1 MRGEKRAMYGRMI
14 QERATL
20 PRSAAQVTVEEV
32 GGALRK
38 LGEFGSLVVAGI
50 EGAFSTESGWSEA
63 RQAIIDARIQQV
75 QAYGLTD
82 AQTALFRE
90 AADAA
95 LPINL
100 AGAHR
105 ARGTEYQQ
113 ARDALVAEEGPVGEA
128 MAELITRSVI
138 GTQDTDLRL
147 IAAYNRARVGE
158 APGASP
164 PLSQTSVT
172 GGRDGALLDLI
183 AAPESGG
190 NYNAWYGNA
199 GQAAMDLSTL
209 TVAQVGELQR
219 DLVRE
224 TGGSAI
230 GRYQIIDDTLSQLT
244 GRMGLSGD
252 ERFTPELQDRMAL
265 VLARDAGLDDWQAGR
280 IDDGQF
286 AHNLSRVW
294 AGLPMD
300 ESNLSYHEGV
310 AGNRAGMDYDDVVA
324 SLRDIR
330 ARSS

>member
-1 MRGEKRAMYGRMI
+1 MYERMI

-38 LGEFGSLVVAGI
+38 LGELGSSFVAGI

-63 RQAIIDARIQQV
+63 RQAIIDARLGQV
-75 QAYGLTD
+75 GAYGLTP
-82 AQTALFRE
+82 AQLDLFRE
-90 AADAA
+90 AADMR

-100 AGAHR
+100 TGAHK
-105 ARGTEYQQ
+105 ALDTPYYQ
-113 ARDALVAEEGPVGEA
+113 AREALVAEEGQLGES

-138 GTQDTDLRL
+138 STQDTDLRL
-147 IAAYNRARVGE
+147 IAAYNRARAAEVPSE
-158 APGASP
+158 AP
-164 PLSQTSVT
+164 PLSQNSVT
-172 GGRDGALLDLI
+172 GGHDGALLDLI
-183 AAPESGG
+183 AAPESRG

-199 GQAAMDLSTL
+199 GQTAMDLSTL

-219 DLVRE
+219 ELVRE

-244 GRMGLSGD
+244 GRMGLSGA
-252 ERFTPELQDRMAL
+252 EQFTPELQDRMAL

-286 AHNLSRVW
+286 AHNLSRTW
-294 AGLPMD
+294 AGLPRD

-310 AGNRAGMDYDDVVA
+310 SGNRAGMDYEDVVA

-330 ARSS
+330 ARPS